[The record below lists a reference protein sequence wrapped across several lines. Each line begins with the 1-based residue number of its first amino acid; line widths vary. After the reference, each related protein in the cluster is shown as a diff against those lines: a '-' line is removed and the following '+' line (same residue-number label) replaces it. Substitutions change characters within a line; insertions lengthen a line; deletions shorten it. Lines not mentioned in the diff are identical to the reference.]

1 MSSVNPRNK
10 KTATNGKPA
19 KKEPAGLG
27 SEQKEKNPPR
37 PSFEKEGVKL
47 ELSVFNQEGKE
58 VEKIEL
64 PQEIFGLKINQGLV
78 KQAVEAQMSQARI
91 PYAHAKD
98 RSEVRG
104 GGKKP
109 WRQKGTGRARH
120 GSIRSPIWRGGGV
133 THGPRK
139 EKNFVKKI
147 NKKMKRQALLMVLSG
162 KVKDNEMIVLDDLKL
177 EQPKT
182 KLMAKIIK
190 NLTLRLASSAGEPRP
205 GNKIELD
212 KGALIVMSAK
222 DENIIRA
229 TRNIPKFSTIGAQ
242 SLNVVDLLS
251 CKYLLM
257 PKGAIEI
264 IRNTYSK

>member
-1 MSSVNPRNK
+1 MPPVNPKNK
-10 KTATNGKPA
+10 KAATNGKPT
-19 KKEPAGLG
+19 KNEPAGL
-27 SEQKEKNPPR
+27 EFPIYNT
-37 PSFEKEGVKL
+37 EG
-47 ELSVFNQEGKE
+47 QE
-58 VEKIEL
+58 VDKINL
-64 PQEIFGLKINQGLV
+64 PQEIFGLKINQDLV

-139 EKNFVKKI
+139 EKDFSKKI

-162 KVKDNEMIVLDDLKL
+162 KAKDGEIVVLDDLKL

-182 KLMAKIIK
+182 KLMANIVKSLKFKVKSDI
-190 NLTLRLASSAGEPRP
+190 
-205 GNKIELD
+205 D
-212 KGALIVMSAK
+212 KGGLVVIPVK
-222 DENIIRA
+222 DENVIRA
-229 TRNIPKFSTIGAQ
+229 TRNIPKFSTIGAR

-251 CKYLLM
+251 YKYLLM

-264 IRNTYSK
+264 IKKTYLK

>member
-1 MSSVNPRNK
+1 MPSVKPKTEKVAKEK
-10 KTATNGKPA
+10 KTV
-19 KKEPAGLG
+19 KKEPAGLE
-27 SEQKEKNPPR
+27 SEQKEKNPPQ
-37 PSFEKEGVKL
+37 PSFKKEGVGL
-47 ELSVFNQEGKE
+47 ELAVYNQEGQE
-58 VEKIEL
+58 VEKITL
-64 PQEIFGLKINQGLV
+64 PQEIFGLKINQDLV
-78 KQAVEAQMSQARI
+78 KQAVEAQMSQSRI

-139 EKNFVKKI
+139 EKNFAKKI
-147 NKKMKRQALLMVLSG
+147 NKKMRRAALLMTLSG
-162 KVKDNEMIVLDDLKL
+162 KVKDNELVVLDDLKL

-182 KLMAKIIK
+182 KEMVKII
-190 NLTLRLASSAGEPRP
+190 RQLAGKVKSD
-205 GNKIELD
+205 LD
-212 KGALIVMSAK
+212 KGALVVIPQK

-229 TRNIPKFSTIGAQ
+229 TRNIPKFSTIGVQ

-251 CKYLLM
+251 YKYLLM
-257 PKGAIEI
+257 PKGAIEVI
-264 IRNTYSK
+264 KKIFLNIKTF